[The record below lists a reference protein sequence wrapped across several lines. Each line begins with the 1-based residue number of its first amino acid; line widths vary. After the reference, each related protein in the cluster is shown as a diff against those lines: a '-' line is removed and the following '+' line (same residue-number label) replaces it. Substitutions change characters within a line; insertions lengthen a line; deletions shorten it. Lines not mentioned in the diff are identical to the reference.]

1 MRRTPAARPVRY
13 PASRLSHRTSPRNR
27 HLYESRWPRQKPLGL
42 TLLGPVIVNIL
53 CFHILMAPEG
63 FPMATVVSVLA
74 LFLVWRYREAF
85 AGLMKDV
92 QARVASP
99 VQPAGA
105 GAAAVKS

>member
-1 MRRTPAARPVRY
+1 
-13 PASRLSHRTSPRNR
+13 
-27 HLYESRWPRQKPLGL
+27 
-42 TLLGPVIVNIL
+42 
-53 CFHILMAPEG
+53 
-63 FPMATVVSVLA
+63 MATVVSVLA